1 MDAFRRWNHPLRA
14 RKDGSKVDVP
24 VFWRIPQAGSDI
36 VEDVM
41 SVCYGLSL
49 ASGLGAIFEDENL
62 REIQVPSGPR
72 YINVDVSNPEGIKR
86 AVSRNLGS
94 SGLADVISSSF
105 LFETTAL
112 FQSLPESGRCFTML
126 KHPVARAISL
136 YHRFQKNDEMHAKP
150 AQYQGFTIEEFAK
163 AQTENNWMV
172 RFLTGKRSGA
182 LSFNDLEVAKQV
194 LGGKCIIGLS
204 DEVEQS
210 ILRFDHFFQWTKRSS
225 DSPQVKARRESCL
238 SKTLSNHAVR
248 NIPTY
253 EGTNAW
259 EVLKKKNTYDILLYE
274 FAKKV
279 YSQQSVLF
287 R

>member
-1 MDAFRRWNHPLRA
+1 MKH
-14 RKDGSKVDVP
+14 
-24 VFWRIPQAGSDI
+24 Q
-36 VEDVM
+36 
-41 SVCYGLSL
+41 
-49 ASGLGAIFEDENL
+49 
-62 REIQVPSGPR
+62 
-72 YINVDVSNPEGIKR
+72 VDVSNPEGIKR

-182 LSFNDLEVAKQV
+182 LSFNDLEVAKQGM
-194 LGGKCIIGLS
+194 LILS
-204 DEVEQS
+204 KVNPSDVPRVFRSHLTMKTCFQFLEENALSACQMKLS
-210 ILRFDHFFQWTKRSS
+210 SPFYDLITFSNGPRGHQILRK
-225 DSPQVKARRESCL
+225 
-238 SKTLSNHAVR
+238 
-248 NIPTY
+248 
-253 EGTNAW
+253 
-259 EVLKKKNTYDILLYE
+259 
-274 FAKKV
+274 
-279 YSQQSVLF
+279 
-287 R
+287 